1 MCCRCRRERSPRA
14 SPRRSRSCAKQS
26 HRTRATSNSNPSV
39 RVVKVPYVEDNST
52 QGGLTTPSEADVS
65 RMIRAEVETWTP
77 RRGPDWSD
85 MMIRLAA
92 AGPSPWVIYSVASA
106 AMVLILVT
114 AFVVGT
120 WLQIGA
126 LAPQPID
133 THVPH

>member
-1 MCCRCRRERSPRA
+1 M
-14 SPRRSRSCAKQS
+14 
-26 HRTRATSNSNPSV
+26 
-39 RVVKVPYVEDNST
+39 KVPYVEDNAT
-52 QGGLTTPSEADVS
+52 QGGQHTPSETDVS

-114 AFVVGT
+114 AFVLGS

-126 LAPQPID
+126 LAPQPVQV
-133 THVPH
+133 HLPK